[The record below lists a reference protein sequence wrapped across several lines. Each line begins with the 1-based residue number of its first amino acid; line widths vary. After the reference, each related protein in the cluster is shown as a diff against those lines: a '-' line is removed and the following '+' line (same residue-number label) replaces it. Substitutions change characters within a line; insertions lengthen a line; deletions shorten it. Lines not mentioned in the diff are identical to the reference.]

1 MYVYMYVSVHMCVYS
16 CTYYN
21 VCIKQCFLI
30 GSYGVPLTQRASYLT
45 QHLGPDGAVNY
56 DYIVTYIHV

>member
-1 MYVYMYVSVHMCVYS
+1 MCRYICVY
-16 CTYYN
+16 THVHITN

-30 GSYGVPLTQRASYLT
+30 GSYGVPLAQRASYLT